1 MTSEEAREL
10 ILRKVKPMKRKD
22 VEENIFKELNKYPD
36 EIKEEFF
43 NDYLD
48 HYEIDHPSIFAT
60 EINDI
65 VSFNNTQIGL
75 LFQDLLKITSDKIGI
90 GEVLLCL
97 CIKNAISG
105 GTDDTDLILPNK
117 IKYEV
122 KKVSDGGIFTFSERF
137 TEYNDLGLI
146 LNLAIMNF
154 GHLGIFA
161 GKNLYTTKTSEIRTF
176 RMLLEKFL
184 LPSQNGILFY
194 KNQNVVKVNGKLQ
207 KIVNGVLVSNLEDDL
222 SAEAYHSM
230 FNFRDQVLLSKIK
243 PVSMD
248 LFKTG
253 CGEIECTKETIN
265 NLFSITALKQILKD
279 VEGVFL
285 ILPNFGISYISPHNI
300 VESLYDPTQMQLY
313 SISRNKMNFKGPF
326 LKNSRAEKTPGELPR
341 AFQLL

>member
-43 NDYLD
+43 KDYLD